1 VASPTVAAVVT
12 ALDKLMDIGS
22 RQTNIGKYYDINN
35 TPVRSSPLLPNT
47 RRGLTSISEWYV

>member
-1 VASPTVAAVVT
+1 
-12 ALDKLMDIGS
+12 MDIGS

-47 RRGLTSISEWYV
+47 RQRVVRLVRFRNTQL